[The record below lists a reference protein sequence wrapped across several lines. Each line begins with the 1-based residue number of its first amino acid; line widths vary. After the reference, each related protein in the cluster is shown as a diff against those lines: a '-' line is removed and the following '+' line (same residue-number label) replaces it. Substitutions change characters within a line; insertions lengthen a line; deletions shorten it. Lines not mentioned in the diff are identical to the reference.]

1 MHDKDDPTDCDDD
14 SDHDDGRDIV
24 CMTRMISNVYDDHSD
39 FERDFCSIWRLL
51 ESILGPFWGHVGAL
65 GRLGGQDVT
74 KWSIFQVRPNPFW
87 RVLGAYSLTF

>member
-39 FERDFCSIWRLL
+39 FERDFCSIWMLL

-74 KWSIFQVRPNPFW
+74 KWSIF
-87 RVLGAYSLTF
+87 